1 MQLKKFIETTC
12 NKPISECSN
21 QELYLA
27 LLSYTKEQIKEKE
40 TPCNDKKK
48 LYYISA
54 EFLIGKLLSN
64 NLINLGMYEEVALL
78 LKGTER
84 AWLRSRKPSR
94 NPPLETGGLGR
105 LAACF
110 LDSIAT
116 LGLPG
121 DGVGLNYH
129 LGLFR
134 RFWDHLQKE
143 TPNPWIEKESWLH
156 KTDTTYRIAL
166 ETSRYIPLYD
176 IDVSGTTTA
185 VTIFIFS
192 MWRR

>member
-64 NLINLGMYEEVALL
+64 NLINLGIYDEVALL
-78 LKGTER
+78 LPGFDRYSWSSGRRRGPE
-84 AWLRSRKPSR
+84 LSSRPFQA
-94 NPPLETGGLGR
+94 G
-105 LAACF
+105 
-110 LDSIAT
+110 I
-116 LGLPG
+116 
-121 DGVGLNYH
+121 
-129 LGLFR
+129 
-134 RFWDHLQKE
+134 
-143 TPNPWIEKESWLH
+143 
-156 KTDTTYRIAL
+156 
-166 ETSRYIPLYD
+166 
-176 IDVSGTTTA
+176 
-185 VTIFIFS
+185 
-192 MWRR
+192 

>member
-64 NLINLGMYEEVALL
+64 NLINLGIYDEVALL
-78 LKGTER
+78 LKGNGKSLAEIEE
-84 AWLRSRKPSR
+84 AEPEPSLG
-94 NPPLETGGLGR
+94 NGGLGR

-129 LGLFR
+129 LGLFKQV
-134 RFWDHLQKE
+134 F
-143 TPNPWIEKESWLH
+143 
-156 KTDTTYRIAL
+156 
-166 ETSRYIPLYD
+166 
-176 IDVSGTTTA
+176 
-185 VTIFIFS
+185 
-192 MWRR
+192 

>member
-64 NLINLGMYEEVALL
+64 NLINLGIYDEVALL
-78 LKGTER
+78 LKGNGKSLARDRGSR
-84 AWLRSRKPSR
+84 AGKPS
-94 NPPLETGGLGR
+94 PLETGALGR

-116 LGLPG
+116 LGSSG
-121 DGVGLNYH
+121 
-129 LGLFR
+129 R
-134 RFWDHLQKE
+134 RRGPE
-143 TPNPWIEKESWLH
+143 PS
-156 KTDTTYRIAL
+156 
-166 ETSRYIPLYD
+166 SRPFQAGI
-176 IDVSGTTTA
+176 
-185 VTIFIFS
+185 
-192 MWRR
+192 

>member
-64 NLINLGMYEEVALL
+64 NLINLGIYDEVALL
-78 LKGTER
+78 LKGNGR

-94 NPPLETGGLGR
+94 NPPLETG
-105 LAACF
+105 A
-110 LDSIAT
+110 
-116 LGLPG
+116 
-121 DGVGLNYH
+121 
-129 LGLFR
+129 
-134 RFWDHLQKE
+134 
-143 TPNPWIEKESWLH
+143 
-156 KTDTTYRIAL
+156 
-166 ETSRYIPLYD
+166 
-176 IDVSGTTTA
+176 
-185 VTIFIFS
+185 
-192 MWRR
+192 

>member
-64 NLINLGMYEEVALL
+64 NLINLGI
-78 LKGTER
+78 R
-84 AWLRSRKPSR
+84 P
-94 NPPLETGGLGR
+94 
-105 LAACF
+105 
-110 LDSIAT
+110 
-116 LGLPG
+116 
-121 DGVGLNYH
+121 
-129 LGLFR
+129 
-134 RFWDHLQKE
+134 HLQHMYLNSRPVFQIVKKAQ
-143 TPNPWIEKESWLH
+143 IENH
-156 KTDTTYRIAL
+156 
-166 ETSRYIPLYD
+166 
-176 IDVSGTTTA
+176 VSKHQTCVFPSG
-185 VTIFIFS
+185 
-192 MWRR
+192 

>member
-64 NLINLGMYEEVALL
+64 NLINLGIYDEVALL
-78 LKGTER
+78 LKVYLPFGL
-84 AWLRSRKPSR
+84 WLQNTRSPGCSDSFATVRLCSTIYLPCSAAV
-94 NPPLETGGLGR
+94 PGR
-105 LAACF
+105 
-110 LDSIAT
+110 
-116 LGLPG
+116 
-121 DGVGLNYH
+121 
-129 LGLFR
+129 
-134 RFWDHLQKE
+134 E
-143 TPNPWIEKESWLH
+143 
-156 KTDTTYRIAL
+156 
-166 ETSRYIPLYD
+166 IPICL
-176 IDVSGTTTA
+176 
-185 VTIFIFS
+185 
-192 MWRR
+192 